1 VREASKR
8 GEGVIQSELWR
19 ILGIDSREGSKIV
32 ARLIR
37 RGLLI
42 REAIVHKGKK
52 TYKLYYSNS
61 VKAPVSIS
69 INLNPVIEVPC
80 FSCRQINRCGIGGYY
95 DPTKCP
101 LLTRYIVQL
110 ALRSSV

>member
-1 VREASKR
+1 MKEASKK
-8 GEGVIQSELWR
+8 GEGVIQSELWHA
-19 ILGIDSREGSKIV
+19 LGIDSREGSKIV

-42 REAIVHKGKK
+42 REAVIHKGKK
-52 TYKLYYSNS
+52 TYKLYYSDS
-61 VKAPVSIS
+61 IRTPVSIS
-69 INLNPVIEVPC
+69 VNLNPAIEVPC

-101 LLTRYIVQL
+101 LLTRYITQL
-110 ALRSSV
+110 VLRSSL